1 MLIERKSPFSGRVNV
16 MDIPVTMAQIE
27 AWQRGMLIQ
36 RAMPHLTDGQREFM
50 MTGITESEWD
60 SMFAEEDE

>member
-36 RAMPHLTDGQREFM
+36 RAMPNLTDGQREFL